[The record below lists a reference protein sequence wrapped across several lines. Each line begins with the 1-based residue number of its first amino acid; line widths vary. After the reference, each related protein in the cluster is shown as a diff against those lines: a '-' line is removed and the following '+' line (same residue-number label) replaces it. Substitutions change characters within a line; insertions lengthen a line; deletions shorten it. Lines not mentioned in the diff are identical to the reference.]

1 MIFFLKAVYHK
12 SLEAHF
18 NPSAS
23 AVILAWMPDKS
34 AGSGFA
40 LIPRGAGQGR
50 IALHESSHMDV
61 NESEA

>member
-18 NPSAS
+18 NPYAS

-40 LIPRGAGQGR
+40 LTPRGAGQDSP
-50 IALHESSHMDV
+50 A
-61 NESEA
+61 